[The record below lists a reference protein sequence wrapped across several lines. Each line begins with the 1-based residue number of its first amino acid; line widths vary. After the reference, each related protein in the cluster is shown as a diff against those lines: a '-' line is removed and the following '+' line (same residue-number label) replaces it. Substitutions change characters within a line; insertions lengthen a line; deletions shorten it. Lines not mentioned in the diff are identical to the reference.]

1 MMTFDPGYI
10 PRPLP
15 PDGSTRI
22 VKHGLRKGHRVT
34 VLEPLITDPEVKP
47 VQVMVRFE
55 NGETWA
61 KFPIELEKPSHQ
73 YTYDFD
79 PDSGLVYLKR
89 DGSYVRRDDGT
100 LRVWGSEQEAQA
112 WIYEQEARA

>member
-1 MMTFDPGYI
+1 MMYPDPTYI

-15 PDGSTRI
+15 PNGSTRI
-22 VKHGLRKGHRVT
+22 VKHGPRKGQHVT

-55 NGETWA
+55 SGETWA
-61 KFPIELEKPSHQ
+61 KFPIELEAPHQ

-79 PDSGLVYLKR
+79 PDSGLVYLKC
-89 DGSYVRRDDGT
+89 DGAYVRQNDGM

-112 WIYEQEARA
+112 WIREQEEEA